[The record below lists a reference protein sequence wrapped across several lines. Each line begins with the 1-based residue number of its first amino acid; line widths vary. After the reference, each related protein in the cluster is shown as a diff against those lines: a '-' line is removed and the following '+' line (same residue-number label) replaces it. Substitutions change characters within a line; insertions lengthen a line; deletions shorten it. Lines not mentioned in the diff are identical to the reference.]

1 MTCAVVHAEMLAKCV
16 QKIGTLLVNVVD
28 TKGAVNTG
36 LLKALEAFVICLSSM
51 PDIQQVG
58 RYPAAHRTPLLWS
71 HPDSISH
78 SPALLSLQTS
88 TQAHHV

>member
-1 MTCAVVHAEMLAKCV
+1 MTCAVVHAETLAKCV
-16 QKIGTLLVNVVD
+16 QKIGSLLVNVVD
-28 TKGAVNTG
+28 TKGAVKTG
-36 LLKALEAFVICLSSM
+36 LVQALEDFVICLSSM